1 MTDKEVLESYIP
13 IVNFI
18 ADICGS
24 NYEVLLHDI
33 KNPESSVIAIRN
45 GHLSGRKIGDPM
57 TDLAIK
63 ILNDKSYLKKEYI
76 ANYIGK
82 SNNKK
87 FFSST
92 YFIKNE
98 GKLIGLICINNDV
111 APFLNLQCSLN
122 NILKS
127 FETEEEREDYSENI
141 GNPVKSLA
149 NSIITKTIANLSVP
163 PERMSID
170 EKVKIVQELNESG
183 VLMLKGAV
191 AEVAEELKISEG
203 TVYRYLNK
211 K

>member
-111 APFLNLQCSLN
+111 APFLNLQSSLN

-149 NSIITKTIANLSVP
+149 NSIISKTIANLSVP